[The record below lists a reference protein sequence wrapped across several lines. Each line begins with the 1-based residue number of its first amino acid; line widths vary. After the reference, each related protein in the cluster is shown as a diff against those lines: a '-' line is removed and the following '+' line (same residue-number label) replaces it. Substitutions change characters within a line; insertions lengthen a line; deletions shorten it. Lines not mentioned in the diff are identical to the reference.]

1 MKKKEYF
8 ILIFICVCTL
18 SCVAQPVSKCYSD
31 AYNLHFSINTN
42 SSIGY
47 SWMEN
52 AAYLGC
58 AVPYL
63 IEESG
68 RRLLAKKYFKGFQSD
83 RLRTEI
89 EQRIVLPNNN
99 EKEGQVIFESKGENL
114 ENIFII
120 LDGINSE
127 EKYIFSDTVKV
138 TSGHLLNK
146 VSKKIPLIGVNL
158 LNIRIRAE
166 GKINKEAYI
175 AYSKLDIMIGNKN
188 INEYPLI
195 LPKLPTNKN
204 INFIPLNTDYEFG
217 EIDIMKNGKIIAIGE
232 SVHGNSSVRNLAYRL
247 IMESVKT
254 RGYKLVLWEMPMEM
268 SLVYNR
274 YVTDS
279 KFMLDSIETAFI
291 DIQSLNFINELRL
304 HNFSK
309 TAKEKVCLL
318 GIDYN
323 STWKADQNSAMDIFD
338 FIMHLNK
345 KQKIYEVNM
354 LLSLLMEKDWNK
366 AIDYLKSH
374 KTKIRNLLTE
384 DEIECILHILTLSLK
399 MGTERVNR
407 FVGRDS
413 VMFVNTKFLL
423 EYFSVPVAMKS
434 IVYAHNVHVNPVS
447 TFPAVHCDPFGMYMK
462 KQYSNDYIPLLILIG
477 KGSATVYDWQYNE
490 KEKDLQHPP
499 VGSIELFLNQ
509 QESNV
514 CYFPMS
520 TFFNKIVLSR
530 YKGDKHTIQEFYPYN
545 LYQRYKGMLFIKEEY
560 ENENIK
566 KEIKSVDE
574 IRATLSIRNKRRL
587 KFLESINDHQ

>member
-217 EIDIMKNGKIIAIGE
+217 EIDIMKNGKI
-232 SVHGNSSVRNLAYRL
+232 
-247 IMESVKT
+247 M
-254 RGYKLVLWEMPMEM
+254 
-268 SLVYNR
+268 
-274 YVTDS
+274 
-279 KFMLDSIETAFI
+279 
-291 DIQSLNFINELRL
+291 
-304 HNFSK
+304 
-309 TAKEKVCLL
+309 
-318 GIDYN
+318 
-323 STWKADQNSAMDIFD
+323 
-338 FIMHLNK
+338 
-345 KQKIYEVNM
+345 
-354 LLSLLMEKDWNK
+354 
-366 AIDYLKSH
+366 
-374 KTKIRNLLTE
+374 
-384 DEIECILHILTLSLK
+384 
-399 MGTERVNR
+399 
-407 FVGRDS
+407 
-413 VMFVNTKFLL
+413 
-423 EYFSVPVAMKS
+423 
-434 IVYAHNVHVNPVS
+434 
-447 TFPAVHCDPFGMYMK
+447 
-462 KQYSNDYIPLLILIG
+462 
-477 KGSATVYDWQYNE
+477 
-490 KEKDLQHPP
+490 
-499 VGSIELFLNQ
+499 
-509 QESNV
+509 
-514 CYFPMS
+514 
-520 TFFNKIVLSR
+520 
-530 YKGDKHTIQEFYPYN
+530 
-545 LYQRYKGMLFIKEEY
+545 IK
-560 ENENIK
+560 
-566 KEIKSVDE
+566 
-574 IRATLSIRNKRRL
+574 
-587 KFLESINDHQ
+587 